1 MDGEEEEEENGHRY
15 AKMAGKTDGGR
26 DIEEAARRTQEHM
39 NHHMYWVWKSSE
51 LMHSLLASCACG

>member
-1 MDGEEEEEENGHRY
+1 MDGEEEKEENGHRY

-26 DIEEAARRTQEHM
+26 DIEEAARAHEC
-39 NHHMYWVWKSSE
+39 NHMYWVWKSSE